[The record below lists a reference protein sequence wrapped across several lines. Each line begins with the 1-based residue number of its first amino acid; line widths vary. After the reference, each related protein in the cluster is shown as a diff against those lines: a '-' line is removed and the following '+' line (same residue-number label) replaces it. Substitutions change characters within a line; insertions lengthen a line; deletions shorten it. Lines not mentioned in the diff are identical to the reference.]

1 MSQFVEFLSEEDS
14 IESMEEAE
22 RRRLL
27 AAKNAE
33 AGIVDTEMKDE
44 EQKSQDSRQTVDP
57 KVQTAYR
64 K

>member
-1 MSQFVEFLSEEDS
+1 MESVEET
-14 IESMEEAE
+14 E
-22 RRRLL
+22 RRRVL
-27 AAKNAE
+27 AAKNSE
-33 AGIVDTEMKDE
+33 AGVADAEMKDE